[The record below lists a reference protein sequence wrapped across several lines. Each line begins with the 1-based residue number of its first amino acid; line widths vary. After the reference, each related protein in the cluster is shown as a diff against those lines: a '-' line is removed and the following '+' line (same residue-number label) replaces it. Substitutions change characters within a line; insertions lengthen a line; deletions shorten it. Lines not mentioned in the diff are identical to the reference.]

1 MIEVMIK
8 IVGVVL
14 TLCVLSRIIWVH
26 NNPLFRFAQ
35 YLFVG
40 VSLGYAFVVLYHQVL
55 WPAVFQVSVHV
66 NNTGIMVFYLM
77 PFVLGLLLLPRIAGQ
92 QQLSWLANLPLALL
106 FGVGTAL
113 ALGGV
118 LVGTLLPQVLDT
130 IRLHDGS
137 LSQVLGTVF
146 LAIGVILT
154 LSYFFFTVRADTGTG
169 RFLAAIARA
178 GYWLLMVAF
187 GFFFAGALRT
197 YLAALIERLNYL
209 IDWNV

>member
-1 MIEVMIK
+1 MIEMIIK
-8 IVGVVL
+8 IAGVVL
-14 TLCVLSRIIWVH
+14 TLCVLSRMIWMH

-40 VSLGYAFVVLYHQVL
+40 VSLGYACVVFYHQVL
-55 WPAVFQVSVHV
+55 WPAVSRVSSNL
-66 NNTGIMVFYLM
+66 NNTGIVGFYLV
-77 PFVLGLLLLPRIAGQ
+77 PFLLGLLLLPRIAGQ
-92 QQLSWLANLPLALL
+92 QQWSWLANIPLALL

-130 IRLHDGS
+130 IRGTDGS
-137 LSQVLGTVF
+137 LAQVLGSVF
-146 LAIGVILT
+146 LAIGVMLT
-154 LSYFFFTVRADTGTG
+154 LSYFFFTVPSDSGAG
-169 RFLAAIARA
+169 RFLAVNARA

-197 YLAALIERLNYL
+197 YLAALIERLHYL

>member
-1 MIEVMIK
+1 MIELIIK
-8 IVGVVL
+8 IIGVVL
-14 TLCVLSRIIWVH
+14 TLCVLSRIIWVQH
-26 NNPLFRFAQ
+26 NPLVRFAQ

-55 WPAVFQVSVHV
+55 WPAVFQVSVNL
-66 NNTGIMVFYLM
+66 NNTGIVGFYLV

-92 QQLSWLANLPLALL
+92 QQLSWLANIPLSLL
-106 FGVGTAL
+106 FGVGAAL

-118 LVGTLLPQVLDT
+118 LVGTLLPQILDT
-130 IRLHDGS
+130 IQVPDGP
-137 LSQVLGTVF
+137 LSQVLGAVF

-154 LSYFFFTVRADTGTG
+154 LSYFFFTVRSDTGTG
-169 RFLAAIARA
+169 RLLAVTSRV